1 VNAKAPILEVSG
13 LHTYYGASHIL
24 HGVDFAVHRGE
35 AVSFMGRNGMGKT
48 TTIRSIFGLTPPR
61 RGAVRIFGE
70 DATGA
75 SPHVIARN
83 GFALVP
89 EGRGIFPNLSVE
101 ENLIMAARTGQSG
114 SMAWTLERVL
124 ETFPRLA
131 ERLRSMGDHLSGGEQ
146 QMLSIG
152 RALMTN
158 PELLVLDEATEGLAP
173 LIRREIW
180 SVIRQIKTAGIATI
194 IVDKDVNALL
204 SVCDRCLILAKGRVV
219 YSGSSA
225 ELKENPGIHQKYL
238 GV

>member
-1 VNAKAPILEVSG
+1 MNAKAPILEVSG

-35 AVSFMGRNGMGKT
+35 AISFMGRNGMGKT

-61 RGAVRIFGE
+61 RGEVRIFGE

-89 EGRGIFPNLSVE
+89 EGRGIFPNLSVA
-101 ENLIMAARTGQSG
+101 ENLIMAARAGQNG

-131 ERLRSMGDHLSGGEQ
+131 ERLRSLGDHLSGGEQ

-158 PELLVLDEATEGLAP
+158 PDLLLLDEPTEGLAP
-173 LIRREIW
+173 LIVEIVLEIIE
-180 SVIRQIKTAGIATI
+180 SIKNEGLTI
-194 IVDKDVNALL
+194 ILVEQNVAATKKVA
-204 SVCDRCLILAKGRVV
+204 DRYYVLQEGCVV
-219 YSGSSA
+219 YHGSNEEFWSKP
-225 ELKENPGIHQKYL
+225 ELQEKYL

>member
-1 VNAKAPILEVSG
+1 VNAKVPILEVSG

-35 AVSFMGRNGMGKT
+35 ALSFMGRNGMGKT
-48 TTIRSIFGLTPPR
+48 TTIRSIFGLTPPA
-61 RGAVRIFGE
+61 RGEVRICGE

-75 SPHVIARN
+75 APHVVAQN

-89 EGRGIFPNLSVE
+89 EGRAIFPNLSVE
-101 ENLIMAARTGQSG
+101 ENLIMAARGGQSG
-114 SMAWTLERVL
+114 SKAWTLELVL
-124 ETFPRLA
+124 DIFPRLA
-131 ERLRSMGDHLSGGEQ
+131 ERLRSLGDHLSGGEQ

-158 PELLVLDEATEGLAP
+158 PDLLVLDEATEGLAP

-180 SVIRQIKTAGIATI
+180 SVIRRIRAAGIATI

-219 YSGSSA
+219 YSGSAA
-225 ELKENPGIHQKYL
+225 ELKENPEIHQKHL
-238 GV
+238 GI